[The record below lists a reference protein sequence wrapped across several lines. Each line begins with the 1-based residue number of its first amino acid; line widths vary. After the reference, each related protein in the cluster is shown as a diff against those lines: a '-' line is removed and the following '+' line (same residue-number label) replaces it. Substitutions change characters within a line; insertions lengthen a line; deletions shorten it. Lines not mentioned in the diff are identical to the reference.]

1 MSEILY
7 ENPKWSKKFAK
18 EMLEN
23 YNLVKQVCLDK
34 KGISE
39 KEQELIKN
47 IEKILD
53 NEKIENYKELNK
65 KMNDFQIFKYNES
78 ADFIIRRGRFSFEE
92 KTTIR
97 NCLIL
102 FLFKEDNEFLK
113 SLEKEFTNYAEYG
126 KIKMKFSEF
135 KWFDEDRKNFIETI
149 QELLELGC
157 KEDVLEEFFKDRVI
171 AYSKEI
177 GIAEI
182 STLIKD
188 IKIIG
193 NPEIKGIILL
203 FIAPE
208 DVTLGTVTKAVE
220 DVNFYIGAK
229 EYTDLMYE
237 IKIDKNCKKTKIK
250 TIVVA

>member
-1 MSEILY
+1 
-7 ENPKWSKKFAK
+7 
-18 EMLEN
+18 
-23 YNLVKQVCLDK
+23 
-34 KGISE
+34 
-39 KEQELIKN
+39 
-47 IEKILD
+47 
-53 NEKIENYKELNK
+53 
-65 KMNDFQIFKYNES
+65 
-78 ADFIIRRGRFSFEE
+78 
-92 KTTIR
+92 
-97 NCLIL
+97 
-102 FLFKEDNEFLK
+102 
-113 SLEKEFTNYAEYG
+113 
-126 KIKMKFSEF
+126 MKFSEF